1 MRAEKRSGGASGEML
16 NSVLQIISR
25 QYEKRSR
32 SLIVSV
38 DHETISAPAG
48 AQMPRIRHH
57 RFVNDS

>member
-1 MRAEKRSGGASGEML
+1 
-16 NSVLQIISR
+16 LQIISR

-48 AQMPRIRHH
+48 AQMPGIRITA
-57 RFVNDS
+57 S